1 MGFMTSE
8 LVDHALLF
16 SRDPW
21 FCEQFPSVR
30 PELQFSDTQSM
41 FRFLDTNENRMI
53 IVLDGKIDGFPN
65 WSSNNL
71 VILFHEYASGGGND
85 LYTAGDV
92 ALAFNRDVDESFTI
106 VNSVIDLMIV

>member
-1 MGFMTSE
+1 MGDMTSE

-21 FCEQFPSVR
+21 FSEQFPSVR
-30 PELQFSDTQSM
+30 PELQFADTQSM

-65 WSSNNL
+65 WSANNL
-71 VILFHEYASGGGND
+71 VIQFHEYSSGGGND
-85 LYTAGDV
+85 LYNAGDV

-106 VNSVIDLMIV
+106 VNNIIDQMIV